1 MTLKELQL
9 YINQHYSAIR
19 YFVII
24 SVMVTLLIFSAMLVS
39 KQNRLLED
47 NKVLT
52 GTVKKLSE
60 DNKLLNQQT
69 KQLGE
74 ENQEIG
80 KTNQSYL
87 RCIASIFAN
96 YTHDFVPITI
106 DNLDTCRITAD
117 SSAVRTSDGSA
128 STTQSVPSEPLSG
141 VQAENNSSSNTIPER
156 ASPQSNNVQ
165 PPDNDGWILNLPD
178 AVPLLPNSV
187 HIPSPF

>member
-1 MTLKELQL
+1 
-9 YINQHYSAIR
+9 
-19 YFVII
+19 
-24 SVMVTLLIFSAMLVS
+24 MVTLLVFSAMLVS

-60 DNKLLNQQT
+60 DNKTLNQQT
-69 KQLGE
+69 KKLGE

-106 DNLDTCRITAD
+106 ENLDTCRITAD

-128 STTQSVPSEPLSG
+128 SASQTAPVVSSGETSLPNNTTPPATSLPNTSQEKS
-141 VQAENNSSSNTIPER
+141 NNSN
-156 ASPQSNNVQ
+156 SPPKQNIIQRSINKVKGLIN
-165 PPDNDGWILNLPD
+165 
-178 AVPLLPNSV
+178 
-187 HIPSPF
+187 